1 MSIKKLVKDI
11 FPCAPAIYHE
21 MQKEYRM
28 IYNLLDRPII
38 ILLYHRVAELE
49 TDPQMLA
56 VSPENFSKHMR
67 FLKKNYDVLRFEDDW
82 EKVKSP
88 SVVVTFDDGYVD
100 NLINAK
106 PILEQ
111 YDVSATI
118 FVATGNIGNNKEFW
132 WDDVERIIL
141 LNDHLPD
148 TFTLCWKQ
156 KQLVFDF
163 SSEIKKYD
171 SYRKLHVMLK
181 AMQFDERIQVLNIL
195 EDNLTPNVEP
205 RTLFRTLNVEEL
217 IELDSSKNITIGGH
231 TVTHTQLSIQSTD
244 MQRWEILESKKSL
257 EKILGHKI
265 TTFSYPFGGKQDYTM
280 ETVENVRKAGY
291 IKAASNYSGQIHAKF
306 KNYHEYPRHLVRNWD
321 IDRFKAE
328 INAFWTN

>member
-1 MSIKKLVKDI
+1 MHLKNTVKKI
-11 FPCAPAIYHE
+11 FPWSPNVYHSARRE
-21 MQKEYRM
+21 CKHL
-28 IYNLLDRPII
+28 YNMCNKPVI
-38 ILLYHRVAELE
+38 ILLYHRVANLE
-49 TDPQMLA
+49 IDPQLLA
-56 VSPENFSKHMR
+56 VSVVNFEKQIKYLKENFEI
-67 FLKKNYDVLRFEDDW
+67 LRFEDNW
-82 EKVKSP
+82 ENIDRP
-88 SVVVTFDDGYVD
+88 SVVVTFDDGYLD
-100 NLINAK
+100 NLVNAK

-111 YDVSATI
+111 YDVPATI
-118 FVATGNIGNNKEFW
+118 FVSTGNIGNNKEFW

-181 AMQFDERIQVLNIL
+181 AMQSDERIQVLNIL
-195 EDNLTPNVEP
+195 EDNLIPNVEP

-231 TVTHTQLSIQSTD
+231 TVTHTQLSIQSPD
-244 MQRWEILESKKSL
+244 MQRWEILESKKTL

-306 KNYHEYPRHLVRNWD
+306 KNYHEYPRQLVRNWD